1 MSHFDTFDLGHVFER
16 AMILRPPRLL
26 IMLMVPIFFG
36 GFISPAVSAKL
47 SVGIVITSTEQSTT
61 STARYTC
68 NAAKTKISLE
78 GYQDIE
84 TLSCE
89 GDTYLF
95 LASQDNQTLN
105 IGFNSATGE
114 ISIV

>member
-1 MSHFDTFDLGHVFER
+1 
-16 AMILRPPRLL
+16 MILRNPRLL
-26 IMLMVPIFFG
+26 IMLIAPIFFG
-36 GFISPAVSAKL
+36 GFNSPAASASL

-78 GYQDIE
+78 GYQDIK
-84 TLSCE
+84 TVSCE

-95 LASQDNQTLN
+95 LASQDEEVLN

-114 ISIV
+114 IIIV